1 MAGTRSDPHLPAPAH
16 WRDAIPPAVRRWW
29 AGAPRLALEN
39 TGALLLPAL
48 LPLRPSDRLLE
59 IGCGRAALSAVLA
72 ERARLTCAP
81 VGLEADR
88 RLLLPPHDTVV
99 FVQGRP
105 THLPFAE
112 NAFTAIVAGHQIRT
126 WSDAA
131 LRAFLAEAWRVLAHN
146 GLLVLW
152 EVAPSR
158 SVTINRVWRALLA
171 QPDAGVQLRRFAEI
185 SRMAREA
192 HFAWIQTLR
201 VQPIIWPP
209 GPRVGILMRK
219 EYYDSRTI
227 GLRRD
232 QSPSYRSTP

>member
-1 MAGTRSDPHLPAPAH
+1 MAGTRPDPHRQPPVH
-16 WRDAIPPAVRRWW
+16 WRDAAPPLLRRWW

-39 TGALLLPAL
+39 TGALLFPAM

-59 IGCGRAALSAVLA
+59 IGCGRGALSAVLA
-72 ERARLTCAP
+72 ERTRLARAP

-88 RLLLPPHDTVV
+88 RLLLPPHDTVA

-105 THLPFAE
+105 SQLPFGKS
-112 NAFTAIVAGHQIRT
+112 AFTVVLAGHQIRT
-126 WSDAA
+126 WDDAA

-158 SVTINRVWRALLA
+158 SATINRIWQTLLA
-171 QPDAGVQLRRFAEI
+171 QPHAGVQLRRFAEI
-185 SRMAREA
+185 SHMAREA
-192 HFAWIQTLR
+192 RFAWIQTLR
-201 VQPIIWPP
+201 VQPILWPP
-209 GPRVGILMRK
+209 GPRVGVLMRK
-219 EYYDSRTI
+219 EYYDSETV

-232 QSPSYRSTP
+232 QSPPYRPTP